1 MEFVNI
7 KEVLLSFAA
16 PSLLFADALPNTYPL
31 SGEHLA
37 LTRGSSWE
45 SHGSNEITSA
55 QTNRVKLSRRR
66 ALGLH
71 FANYVARSRRRL
83 AQAALD
89 SRDLQDATMSN
100 PE

>member
-1 MEFVNI
+1 M
-7 KEVLLSFAA
+7 KEVLLSSTA

-45 SHGSNEITSA
+45 SHGRNEITSA

-66 ALGLH
+66 ALGPH
-71 FANYVARSRRRL
+71 FANYVVRFSPPTPPL
-83 AQAALD
+83 P
-89 SRDLQDATMSN
+89 SH
-100 PE
+100 